1 MSAPTAPKL
10 TPEEKAAKKAENIA
24 RIQGEVDGMLG
35 LDASTL
41 AFPQCLEWHGKLRGK
56 IVEMQTLSIQGL
68 FDFKVVRELEPKI
81 VAKIHQVEERAH
93 ALQGGTAAVPGKAD
107 RTK

>member
-1 MSAPTAPKL
+1 MDAKP
-10 TPEEKAAKKAENIA
+10 TPEEKARLKAENIQ
-24 RIQGEVDGMLG
+24 RITGEVDALLA
-35 LDASTL
+35 LDASGL

-56 IVEMQTLSIQGL
+56 IVEMQTLAIKGL
-68 FDFKVVRELEPKI
+68 FDFKVVRELEPKL

-93 ALQGGTAAVPGKAD
+93 ALQTGGGALPGKAD

>member
-1 MSAPTAPKL
+1 MDAPK
-10 TPEEKAAKKAENIA
+10 TPEDKARMKAENIT
-24 RIQGEVDGMLG
+24 RITAEVDGMLG
-35 LDASTL
+35 LDASGL

-56 IVEMQTLSIQGL
+56 IVEMQGLAIKGL

-93 ALQGGTAAVPGKAD
+93 ALQSGGGALPGKGD

>member
-1 MSAPTAPKL
+1 MEAPK
-10 TPEEKAAKKAENIA
+10 TPEEKARLKAENIA
-24 RIQGEVDGMLG
+24 RITGEVDGLLG

-41 AFPQCLEWHGKLRGK
+41 AFPECLEWHGKLRGK
-56 IVEMQTLSIQGL
+56 IVEMQTLAIKGL
-68 FDFKVVRELEPKI
+68 FDFKVVRELEPKL

-93 ALQGGTAAVPGKAD
+93 ALQSGGGALPGKSD